1 MNRNQ
6 LVFLVGV
13 VFLFGLISSTGCL
26 TKKYMHGEIA
36 VLDEKIE
43 GVEDNVEENQK
54 RIKIHDDRLS
64 TLGSIITQHESQF
77 SKVDN
82 KFSRVDGK
90 IEEVRR
96 YARGTLILREILRNN
111 NAKFRVDS
119 YELSDVAKKT
129 LDEFIEKL
137 VAQDLGVYIEIQGH
151 TDITGPEAWNLVLGK
166 KRAEA
171 AMGYLYRTYHIPL
184 HRMEVIS
191 FGSAEPIADNSTRQ
205 GRAQNRRIEILV
217 YE

>member
-6 LVFLVGV
+6 FVFLVGV
-13 VFLFGLISSTGCL
+13 VFLVGLISSTGCL
-26 TKKYMHGEIA
+26 TKKFMHGEIA
-36 VLDEKIE
+36 VLDEKVE

-54 RIKIHDDRLS
+54 RIKEHDEQL
-64 TLGSIITQHESQF
+64 TTIGSVITKHESR
-77 SKVDN
+77 
-82 KFSRVDGK
+82 FSRVDSKFNKVDSK
-90 IEEVRR
+90 IEEVKR
-96 YARGTLILREILRNN
+96 YARGKLILREILRNN

-119 YELSDVAKKT
+119 YALSEAARET

-137 VAQDLGVYIEIQGH
+137 VEQDIGVYIEIQGH
-151 TDITGPEAWNLVLGK
+151 TDSTGPEAWNLLLGK
-166 KRAEA
+166 RRAEA
-171 AMGYLYRTYHIPL
+171 AMEYLYKTYHIPL

-191 FGSAEPIADNSTRQ
+191 FASSEPVADNSTRK